1 MYNCC
6 PENSV
11 LFEDDMMEHGD
22 SLTKNSV
29 SGEHGLS
36 YIYAKCFL
44 LLVFFFYNIQDLTL
58 YLNTVFVLAKV
69 QMAILY
75 KLFFFLN

>member
-1 MYNCC
+1 MDWGNKSVMLETTVLFWHVLYNCC

-44 LLVFFFYNIQDLTL
+44 VLVFFLQYTGPYPLS
-58 YLNTVFVLAKV
+58 
-69 QMAILY
+69 
-75 KLFFFLN
+75 